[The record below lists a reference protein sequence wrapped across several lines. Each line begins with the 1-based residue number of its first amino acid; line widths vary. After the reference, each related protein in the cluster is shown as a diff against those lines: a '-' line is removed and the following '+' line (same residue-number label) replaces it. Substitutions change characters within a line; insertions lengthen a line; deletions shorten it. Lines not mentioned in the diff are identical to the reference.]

1 MHIVLIFLLN
11 KRDQSRQNT
20 KFCFQRGIGH
30 LLLNCQQSVAV
41 PAMVLAGDSKQD
53 SIDPSNETHHN
64 QKRNS
69 CISRSISSP
78 FLSENGDKSQ
88 ENYDIQ
94 SSSEEKPRTDVI
106 WV

>member
-1 MHIVLIFLLN
+1 MINLAKIPNFV
-11 KRDQSRQNT
+11 
-20 KFCFQRGIGH
+20 FQRGIGH

-41 PAMVLAGDSKQD
+41 PAMVFAGESKQV
-53 SIDPSNETHHN
+53 SIDPSNEPHHK
-64 QKRNS
+64 QKRDS

-78 FLSENGDKSQ
+78 FLSENGDKTQ

-94 SSSEEKPRTDVI
+94 SSSEEKPSTDVI

>member
-1 MHIVLIFLLN
+1 MHAYCIDIN
-11 KRDQSRQNT
+11 KRDQSRQNI

-94 SSSEEKPRTDVI
+94 SSSEEKPSTDVI

>member
-1 MHIVLIFLLN
+1 MID
-11 KRDQSRQNT
+11 RSRHNI
-20 KFCFQRGIGH
+20 KLCFQRGIGH

-41 PAMVLAGDSKQD
+41 PAMVFASDSKQD
-53 SIDPSNETHHN
+53 SIDLSNEPRHD
-64 QKRNS
+64 QKRDS
-69 CISRSISSP
+69 CVSRSISSP

-94 SSSEEKPRTDVI
+94 SSSEEKPSTDVI